1 MEEAKRTNYEIIMTE
16 KDYLRVKDFKIE
28 NLNYLKV
35 MLEINKQDELLATI
49 KELYD

>member
-1 MEEAKRTNYEIIMTE
+1 MTE

-35 MLEINKQDELLATI
+35 MLEINKQDELLAKI